1 MGRICGLG
9 VVIGVICGIVILSG
23 IIVIFSGIIDVPI
36 IITIIAILTTI
47 IVIIT
52 TIIVI
57 LNTTIQ
63 HTLQITNISVIL
75 QHSLHTHTTATR
87 NVQKRSDLRQLQH
100 ALSHHRRHDRLDS
113 RGRLHE
119 NAEEGQ
125 EETEVRNGGRFAQ
138 EETEKTN
145 ETLEE
150 DEVVAADGGTK
161 KTHKEKLDIV
171 EGQWFAHSSEFF
183 QDLHVIDHHGHHL
196 RGRICVLAESQEPER
211 SNYREAEARRG
222 RMRWNDI
229 ITIARS
235 MGVEPRKQRG
245 EGDGLIGSEV
255 VVVEAGRRTGF
266 SRLDE
271 RGSTSREEKTNTMSS
286 ARPSS

>member
-36 IITIIAILTTI
+36 IITIIAI
-47 IVIIT
+47 IT

-63 HTLQITNISVIL
+63 HTPQITNISVIL

-87 NVQKRSDLRQLQH
+87 SVQKRSDLRQLQH

-245 EGDGLIGSEV
+245 EGDALTGRKM
-255 VVVEAGRRTGF
+255 VVVEAGGRTSFARR
-266 SRLDE
+266 DE
-271 RGSTSREEKTNTMSS
+271 RGSTSRNKPNDYNELSS
-286 ARPSS
+286 PVFNEFIQ